1 MNPETR
7 QTLIAVLSLTIIEL
21 TALLRGFDGTVAMAY
36 FACLLAVVS
45 PEALDKLPSWSS
57 K

>member
-7 QTLIAVLSLTIIEL
+7 QTLIAVLCLTIVEL

-36 FACLLAVVS
+36 FGCLLAVIS
-45 PEALDKLPSWSS
+45 PEALDKLPAWSS